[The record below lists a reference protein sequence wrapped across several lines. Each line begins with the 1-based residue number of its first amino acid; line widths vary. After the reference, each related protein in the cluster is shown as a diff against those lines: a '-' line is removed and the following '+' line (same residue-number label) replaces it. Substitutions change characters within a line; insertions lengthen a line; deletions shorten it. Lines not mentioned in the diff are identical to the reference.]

1 MSFFIYLYIEK
12 KKVYNI
18 EGQLRGL
25 QGSVQQKT
33 CAPPKSGASQALI
46 KHLYSREAH

>member
-1 MSFFIYLYIEK
+1 MILLRDPSLYIYIYRK

-25 QGSVQQKT
+25 QGSTNQKA
-33 CAPPKSGASQALI
+33 CA
-46 KHLYSREAH
+46 SRFYAMFSIIC

>member
-1 MSFFIYLYIEK
+1 MINNEDNDPSLYIYLYIEK

-25 QGSVQQKT
+25 QGSNYSKT
-33 CAPPKSGASQALI
+33 CA
-46 KHLYSREAH
+46 